1 MLPRQNRLT
10 KRKDYQKVLCSKES
24 WKSEGFLIKKKSL
37 PANRCPCLGIIVST
51 KVSKS
56 AVKRNLIKRRLR
68 EIVKDILPKLPFYD
82 IAIIAL
88 PPSVGLSFAQTKKEI
103 IVLLNKSKI
112 LPI

>member
-10 KRKDYQKVLCSKES
+10 KRKDYQKILCSKES
-24 WKSEGFLIKKKSL
+24 WKSEGFLIKKKSTQ
-37 PANRCPCLGIIVST
+37 ANQSPRFGIIVST

-56 AVKRNLIKRRLR
+56 AVKRNLIKRRIR
-68 EIVKDILPKLPFYD
+68 EIINDLLPKLPLCD

-88 PPSVGLSFAQTKKEI
+88 PPSLGLSFAQTKKEM

-112 LPI
+112 LPL